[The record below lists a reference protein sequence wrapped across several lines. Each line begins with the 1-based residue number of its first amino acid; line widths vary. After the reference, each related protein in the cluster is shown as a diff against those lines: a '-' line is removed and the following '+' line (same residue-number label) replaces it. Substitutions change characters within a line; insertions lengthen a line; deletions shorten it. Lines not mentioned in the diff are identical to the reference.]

1 MKNWLI
7 ESRTANLKSRPSKT
21 YPFMDSMGL
30 FFLIMR
36 LKLFQVCVTFNVI
49 DIAFKFPFS
58 KCQVDRLK
66 LNNFNL
72 IINKPN

>member
-1 MKNWLI
+1 
-7 ESRTANLKSRPSKT
+7 
-21 YPFMDSMGL
+21 MDSMGL